1 MSTLKE
7 KKKTYNDKMTQTLL
21 ESKNDSKKFWST
33 VHSLRRKSRETPQVD
48 INTWKNHFERILR
61 EEANDHEG
69 VNENETWTP
78 GVEEIV
84 DHDLDAPITQD
95 EVRKAIRNL
104 KSGKANGL
112 DNILAEILK
121 SGEEA
126 VTPF

>member
-1 MSTLKE
+1 MGSYRSKWYDRDCEYLKTDARRSLAQYRRSRRDDDRTVYKEKRNLYLSTLKE

-69 VNENETWTP
+69 
-78 GVEEIV
+78 
-84 DHDLDAPITQD
+84 
-95 EVRKAIRNL
+95 
-104 KSGKANGL
+104 
-112 DNILAEILK
+112 
-121 SGEEA
+121 
-126 VTPF
+126 